1 MELQNL
7 KDLLNKYQNEYDIEA
22 SAVKEKEIA
31 LRSLALSLEENR
43 KALTECQEN
52 DTVYNQS
59 KTVINDILLKTRDE
73 ALKFIEDIVTV
84 ALQEVFTNK
93 KLKLKFQL
101 KTDGAKTSVQA
112 FIEEDGFLFSLD
124 GPRGGGLKDLI
135 SIAILICV
143 RTIVKPPIEL
153 PLLLDE
159 SFKFLHSTE
168 QCNYRANGFKFLK
181 TICEKLDSQIIIITG
196 DIVPEA
202 LQVADNVLT
211 VKTKNKQSYLE

>member
-31 LRSLALSLEENR
+31 LRSLAISLEENR

>member
-22 SAVKEKEIA
+22 SVVKEKEIA

>member
-7 KDLLNKYQNEYDIEA
+7 KDLLNKYQNEYDLKENV
-22 SAVKEKEIA
+22 VKEKEIA

-43 KALTECQEN
+43 KALTECQDN
-52 DTVYNQS
+52 DIVYNQS

>member
-7 KDLLNKYQNEYDIEA
+7 KDLLNKYQNEYDLKE

-31 LRSLALSLEENR
+31 LRSLTLSLEENR
-43 KALTECQEN
+43 KALTECQDN
-52 DTVYNQS
+52 DIVYNQS

-112 FIEEDGFLFSLD
+112 FIDEDGFLFSLD

>member
-181 TICEKLDSQIIIITG
+181 TICEKLNSQIIIITG

>member
-1 MELQNL
+1 MELQSL
-7 KDLLNKYQNEYDIEA
+7 KDLLNKYQVEFDNRQNT
-22 SAVKEKEIA
+22 VKEKEIA
-31 LRSLALSLEENR
+31 VKSFLLSLEEN
-43 KALTECQEN
+43 KKTLKTCQDN
-52 DTVYNQS
+52 DLVYNQS
-59 KTVINDILLKTRDE
+59 KIVINEILLKTRDE

-143 RTIVKPPIEL
+143 RTIVKPKIEL

-181 TICEKLDSQIIIITG
+181 TICEKLNSQIIIITG